1 MERKEFMVEL
11 NGIIET
17 IHTYTRNP
25 FMMGY
30 TKELRKSI
38 RQNDVEMLQIV
49 LDKVINWYNEEIEAI
64 KSDEYIFN
72 KNMHEKAFDILKEYR
87 QGLHA

>member
-1 MERKEFMVEL
+1 MERKEFMIEL

-25 FMMGY
+25 FMVGY

-38 RQNDVEMLQIV
+38 RYNDIETLRIV
-49 LDKVINWYNEEIEAI
+49 LDKVIEWYQEEIDHI
-64 KSDEYIFN
+64 VHDEYVFN
-72 KNMHEKAFDILKEYR
+72 KTMHEKAFGILKEYR
-87 QGLHA
+87 QALHA